1 MKNLNV
7 SVGSKKKIIKNEFY
21 TMSLFIL
28 TKCLQKSKEKNN
40 THKVN
45 TKYRYVWNTAKETL
59 GAV

>member
-1 MKNLNV
+1 MFKLDL
-7 SVGSKKKIIKNEFY
+7 KKKIIKNEFY

-45 TKYRYVWNTAKETL
+45 TKYRYV
-59 GAV
+59 

>member
-1 MKNLNV
+1 MFQLDLK
-7 SVGSKKKIIKNEFY
+7 KKKIKNELN

-45 TKYRYVWNTAKETL
+45 TKYRYV
-59 GAV
+59 